1 MVSIGETVGAGRN
14 WAVGIAYTHYC
25 IKSII
30 SKSLLSILL
39 GMHPEMELLDHTVS
53 TFFLRT
59 APWHMEVPRLGME
72 SEL

>member
-30 SKSLLSILL
+30 SKSLLYREIYSVTYMGKKGLYL
-39 GMHPEMELLDHTVS
+39 YV
-53 TFFLRT
+53 
-59 APWHMEVPRLGME
+59 
-72 SEL
+72 